1 MIIGGIRWKRINGI
15 TLIALVITIIII
27 VILAAVTLSF
37 IFNGGVL
44 DKAELAVFE
53 TRKSQA
59 RESIETV
66 SYTHLDVYKRQAL
79 QQMYLMQKI
88 LQ

>member
-44 DKAELAVFE
+44 DKACLLYTSFKVKR
-53 TRKSQA
+53 RK
-59 RESIETV
+59 V
-66 SYTHLDVYKRQAL
+66 KVGNNK
-79 QQMYLMQKI
+79 
-88 LQ
+88 